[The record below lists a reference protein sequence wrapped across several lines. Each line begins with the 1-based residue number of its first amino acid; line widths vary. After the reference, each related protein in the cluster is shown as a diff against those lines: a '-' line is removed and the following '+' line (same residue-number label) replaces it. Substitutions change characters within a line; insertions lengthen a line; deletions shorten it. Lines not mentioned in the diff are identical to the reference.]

1 MQPRGRYM
9 REFCPRNL
17 KRGFLINVSRNT
29 GGDFKK
35 EVETITKADL
45 RGKFKNGQF
54 DMKVI
59 KMSLW
64 DRLL

>member
-1 MQPRGRYM
+1 MSSS
-9 REFCPRNL
+9 
-17 KRGFLINVSRNT
+17 GFLINVSRNT

-64 DRLL
+64 DGLLK

>member
-1 MQPRGRYM
+1 VWNK
-9 REFCPRNL
+9 REE
-17 KRGFLINVSRNT
+17 KRGFLNNVSRNT
-29 GGDFKK
+29 RGDFKK

-45 RGKFKNGQF
+45 RGKFKKGQF

-64 DRLL
+64 DGLIK